1 VVLSGRTGDSDGV
14 LVCDV
19 FDLRENPRQP
29 FYTQCPVHGVV
40 SHIATGTGYV
50 RHRTDT
56 GGESAESPVADNSVN
71 AREFDMNQ
79 LSQVRRLRKPL
90 VGAALAGVLAA
101 LGACAST
108 PPAPESALDAAKVA
122 ITNAEKADANRYAGA
137 ELGEAREKLAQ
148 AGGAVQQEQMIL
160 AEQLAQ
166 QSRVQAELA
175 SARTGA
181 AKAAEVNAEMARGA
195 AALKE
200 EMQRAGEPR

>member
-1 VVLSGRTGDSDGV
+1 MTGWRCGTTHSGRN
-14 LVCDV
+14 LDV
-19 FDLRENPRQP
+19 R
-29 FYTQCPVHGVV
+29 Y
-40 SHIATGTGYV
+40 
-50 RHRTDT
+50 RTDT
-56 GGESAESPVADNSVN
+56 GGGAADNPVAENFITQ
-71 AREFDMNQ
+71 RGFDMNKS
-79 LSQVRRLRKPL
+79 SQVARIQKPL
-90 VGAALAGVLAA
+90 VGAALVGVLVA
-101 LGACAST
+101 LGACASA

-122 ITNAEKADANRYAGA
+122 ITNAEKAEANRYAGA

-195 AALKE
+195 VALKE